1 MILVRRAQEIAGSSF
16 RVLKNLYVYRHMLFH
31 MVRNEIKGRFAG
43 SMGGFLWNFVHPI
56 LMLIVYLFVF
66 VYIFKV
72 RLSSGGGAGASAV
85 YIMAGLFPWMII
97 AEGLMRGTSSMI
109 ENATLIQKSS
119 FPTEV
124 LIAKAVL
131 APLFSYGIAL
141 VLLGL
146 YEVVKTGAFQII
158 LFLPFVI
165 LVQILFTL
173 GIASLTATLSV
184 FFRDVLQL
192 MQILVT
198 FWIYLT
204 PILYPVTML
213 PAWVHNLMYL
223 NPLFPLI
230 SVYQSVFIGGTFG
243 NWYILTLMLAWTSC
257 FFVMGA
263 FVFSKL
269 KYEFADWL

>member
-1 MILVRRAQEIAGSSF
+1 MIVRRRAQEIVSAPF
-16 RVLKNLYVYRHMLFH
+16 RVLRNLYTYRHMLFH

-56 LMLIVYLFVF
+56 LMLLVYLFVF

-72 RLSSGGGAGASAV
+72 RLAGGGGAGGSV
-85 YIMAGLFPWMII
+85 IYLMSGLFPWMII
-97 AEGLMRGTSSMI
+97 AEGLMRGTSSII
-109 ENATLIQKSS
+109 ENATLIQKTS

-124 LIAKAVL
+124 VLAKAVL
-131 APLFSYGIAL
+131 VPLFSYGIAL
-141 VLLGL
+141 VLLAL
-146 YEVVKTGAFQII
+146 YEVALTGSFQII
-158 LFLPFVI
+158 LILPLLI
-165 LVQILFTL
+165 LVQIMFTL

-192 MQILVT
+192 VQILVN

-204 PILYPVTML
+204 PILYPVAML
-213 PAWVHNLMYL
+213 PSWVHKLMYL

-230 SVYQSVFIGGTFG
+230 SIYQSVFIRGTFVS
-243 NWYILTLMLAWTSC
+243 WYVFTMMLAWTIF
-257 FFVMGA
+257 FFVSGA